1 MGYYVTLTGA
11 DFRIPE
17 AKWTDAFNSV
27 AELNQ
32 YDDLKNG
39 GSFGPD
45 GQTEKWFAWMPKDYP
60 ADAVQAW
67 KDGDVSH
74 PLFFVFKQLGFE
86 LTVLDGYMH
95 LEAYDSKA
103 GDEDHFLDAVAAFVT
118 PGSWIEWR
126 GEDDTMWRQ
135 EFDGKSMKVKE
146 GRVVFK

>member
-17 AKWTDAFNSV
+17 LKWTPAFESCV
-27 AELNQ
+27 ALNKR
-32 YDDLKNG
+32 DDLKTG
-39 GSFGPD
+39 GSWGPD

-74 PLFFVFKQLGFE
+74 PLVFVFKQLGFE
-86 LTVLDGYMH
+86 VAVLEGYLH
-95 LEAYDSKA
+95 LEQYDNKTGA
-103 GDEDHFLDAVAAFVT
+103 EDYFLEAVAPFVT

-126 GEDDTMWRQ
+126 GEDGEVWRQ
-135 EFDGKSMKVKE
+135 EFDGQYMKVKQ